1 MTMRERIEADVK
13 TAMRERNELARDT
26 LRMVLAAM
34 KNRRIELGE
43 DLDEEQELAVLMQ
56 SVKSRKDSAEQYQKA
71 GREELAAKELAEIG
85 IIESYLPRQLGEEE
99 TREIVAS
106 LVAELGLTSKKELGV
121 LMKQIMAR
129 HKGRVDGKLV
139 QRFAGE
145 ILA

>member
-43 DLDEEQELAVLMQ
+43 DLDEEQELAVLLQ
-56 SVKSRKDSAEQYQKA
+56 SVKSRKDSAEQYRNA

-85 IIESYLPRQLGEEE
+85 IIEAYLPEQLSEEE
-99 TREIVAS
+99 TREVVAA
-106 LVAELGLTSKKELGV
+106 LVAELGLTSKKELGA
-121 LMKQIMAR
+121 LMKETMAR

-139 QRFAGE
+139 QRVAGE